1 MGSESM
7 GINSKIEGECDDHM
21 QYDAKNAEEYLE
33 LLEDDWRKEK
43 LLAIRRMIFSYAP
56 ELEEVIRYKMLNY
69 GKDDHYVLALNAQK
83 HYVSLYVGSIEKIHN
98 AETLLAGYNYGKGCI
113 RVKKTIKMEETGLE
127 PFIQKTIDMW
137 RAGEDTAC

>member
-1 MGSESM
+1 
-7 GINSKIEGECDDHM
+7 M
-21 QYDAKNAEEYLE
+21 QYDAKNSEEYLE

-43 LLAIRRMIFSYAP
+43 LLAIRQMIFAYAP

-69 GKDDHYVLALNAQK
+69 GKDDNYVLALNAQK
-83 HYVSLYVGSIEKIHN
+83 HYVSLYVGTIDKVEN

-113 RVKKTIKMEETGLE
+113 RVKKSIKIEDTGLE
-127 PFIQKTIDMW
+127 QFVHKTVDMW